1 MAKFDLFSPPVLTV
15 SDITRYMRQL
25 MDSDEILQHVWV
37 SGEVSN
43 LSQPKSGH
51 IYFTLKDAGAA
62 LKCVI
67 WRSTPVFLK
76 NTLQNGQAI
85 EAQGNIS
92 VYEKDGQ
99 YQLYIQ
105 VIRPAGEGL
114 LFQQFNLLKA
124 QLEGEGLFSEELKR
138 PIPVFPKK
146 IGIVTSPTA
155 AALQD
160 MLNTLRKR
168 FPLAEVILSPT
179 SVQGSDAPAEIV
191 QALQRLVQQASV
203 DVILV
208 ARGGGSLEDL
218 WSFNDERVVR
228 AIAACS
234 IPIITGIGHETD
246 FTLADFAA
254 DYRAPTP
261 TGAAVAAT
269 PDIAD
274 ISLDLQAYQIDL
286 SVALQNRVLNLKD
299 QLQTQQMILQR
310 FSPQRRVY
318 EWEQQVDQATMTL
331 QRVIKYQQATRR
343 LALTHLMQTLESADP
358 RKLLTRGF
366 VMLHDEQSGAAL
378 HSVQQVYAGQ
388 SLRITMRDGSILAR
402 SEEIIQSADPGGA
415 VDERE

>member
-15 SDITRYMRQL
+15 SDISRYLRQL
-25 MDSDEILQHVWV
+25 MDSDEILQQVWV

-51 IYFTLKDAGAA
+51 LYFTLKDAGAS

-76 NTLQNGQAI
+76 HTLQNGQAV

-105 VIRPAGEGL
+105 TIRPAGEGF
-114 LFQQFNLLKA
+114 LFQQFNQLKA
-124 QLEGEGLFSEELKR
+124 QLEAEGIFAEERKR
-138 PIPVFPKK
+138 PIPAFPKT
-146 IGIVTSPTA
+146 IGIVTSPSA

-160 MLNTLRKR
+160 MLNTLRQR
-168 FPLAEVILSPT
+168 FPLADVILSPT
-179 SVQGSDAPAEIV
+179 SVQGLEAPPEIV
-191 QALQRLVQQASV
+191 QAIKRLEQHGKV

-218 WSFNDERVVR
+218 WAFNDERVAR
-228 AIAACS
+228 AIADCS

-246 FTLADFAA
+246 FTLADFSA

-269 PDIAD
+269 PDVFEIG
-274 ISLDLQAYQIDL
+274 LDLQALQNAL
-286 SVALQNRVLNLKD
+286 SATLQNRVLFLRD
-299 QLQTQQMILQR
+299 QLLTQNMILQR
-310 FSPQRRVY
+310 FSPERRVY
-318 EWEQQVDQATMTL
+318 EWEQQLDQVSATL
-331 QRVIKYQQATRR
+331 QRVTNYQQATRR
-343 LALTHLMQTLESADP
+343 LGLSHLLDKLVTADP
-358 RKLLTRGF
+358 RNMLKRGF
-366 VMLHDEQSGAAL
+366 VMLHDDLSGAVL
-378 HSVQQVYAGQ
+378 HSVQQVHPDQ
-388 SLRITMRDGSILAR
+388 SLRITLTDGIVLAK
-402 SEEIIQSADPGGA
+402 SEKIIQSANSEG
-415 VDERE
+415 VKNEK

>member
-1 MAKFDLFSPPVLTV
+1 MAKFDLFTPPVLTV
-15 SDITRYMRQL
+15 SDITRYLRQL
-25 MDSDEILQHVWV
+25 MDSDEILQQVWV
-37 SGEVSN
+37 SGEISN

-51 IYFTLKDAGAA
+51 LYFTLKDAGAS

-76 NTLQNGQAI
+76 HTLQNGQAV

-105 VIRPAGEGL
+105 TIRPAGEGF
-114 LFQQFNLLKA
+114 LFQQFNQLKA
-124 QLEGEGLFSEELKR
+124 QLEAEGVFAEERKR
-138 PIPVFPKK
+138 SIPTFPKT
-146 IGIVTSPTA
+146 IGIVTSPSA

-160 MLNTLRKR
+160 MLNTLRQR

-179 SVQGSDAPAEIV
+179 SVQGVEAPPEIV
-191 QALQRLVQQASV
+191 QAIKRLEQRGKV

-218 WSFNDERVVR
+218 WAFNDERVAR
-228 AIAACS
+228 SIAACS

-269 PDIAD
+269 PDVFEIG
-274 ISLDLQAYQIDL
+274 LDLQALQNAL
-286 SVALQNRVLNLKD
+286 TSTLQNRVLFLRE
-299 QLQTQQMILQR
+299 QLQTQKMILQR

-318 EWEQQVDQATMTL
+318 EWEQQLDQVSMTL
-331 QRVIKYQQATRR
+331 QRVIKYQQATRH
-343 LALTHLMQTLESADP
+343 LGLQHLTEKLHTADP
-358 RKLLTRGF
+358 RNMLKRGF
-366 VMLHDEQSGAAL
+366 VMLHDELSGVAL
-378 HSVQQVYAGQ
+378 HSVQQVHADQ
-388 SLRITMRDGSILAR
+388 SLRITMMDGIVLAK
-402 SEEIIQSADPGGA
+402 SEKIIHSANSEG
-415 VDERE
+415 VENEK